1 MTLRTVALV
10 LAAVAVAAAGG
21 AASAG
26 DKKPFVEPG
35 TRPDPANMAGVPQGP
50 RPDDKYADVRL
61 EVDKHGRPS
70 RCRIVRSNVP
80 DPYTR
85 LQICQTFMEDWH
97 IEPLIQDGKAVP
109 QVVTRHMVLAGRRDP
124 IRR

>member
-1 MTLRTVALV
+1 MLTA
-10 LAAVAVAAAGG
+10 AAVAATAG
-21 AASAG
+21 AASPG
-26 DKKPFVEPG
+26 DRKPFVEPG
-35 TRPDPANMAGVPQGP
+35 TRPDPANMAGEQRQGP

-61 EVDKHGRPS
+61 DVDKHGRPT
-70 RCRIVRSNVP
+70 RCRIVRSDIP

-85 LQICQTFMEDWH
+85 LQVCQTFMEDWH